1 MQSILLTNG
10 FWRWVAAGQRGRKAQ
25 SLNCWSSQMWLR
37 ATLCSGCQPGA
48 VLEAGQP
55 RVWPRPAAARGEVS
69 WDFVQTNSE
78 KDFRGL
84 IPPLSSL
91 DGLLHGSTVLL
102 HEKPS
107 YLHLPRCISGCCS
120 LLLEVCVSLCHS
132 RTAPSAI
139 AVVKAEAAAE
149 LYLWQS
155 PSRPPAQLWGVVDVA
170 AALITQQCL
179 CCAQHW
185 SRNFSRGQVVM
196 PRAVLETKALYLL
209 AFSWPQRGHSPNS
222 ITNGA
227 EARCDWSLWTPNV
240 PPRVS
245 LKFRLFLLFFLT
257 EDLREYFFHS
267 DFQQCGNKRVLS
279 RFYVRVAKMRG
290 SKAVLSREFCCHL
303 NISQVSESKTA
314 CLHWYWEAE
323 AK

>member
-120 LLLEVCVSLCHS
+120 LLLEVCVLSLPLKDSTFSNCCS
-132 RTAPSAI
+132 QSWSSSWAVPVAEPFTSPCSAVGCRGCGCCSHYP
-139 AVVKAEAAAE
+139 AVSVLCSALKQEF
-149 LYLWQS
+149 QQ
-155 PSRPPAQLWGVVDVA
+155 RPGSDA
-170 AALITQQCL
+170 T
-179 CCAQHW
+179 CCAGNKGSVCAGIQLA
-185 SRNFSRGQVVM
+185 SER
-196 PRAVLETKALYLL
+196 
-209 AFSWPQRGHSPNS
+209 AFS
-222 ITNGA
+222 
-227 EARCDWSLWTPNV
+227 
-240 PPRVS
+240 
-245 LKFRLFLLFFLT
+245 K
-257 EDLREYFFHS
+257 
-267 DFQQCGNKRVLS
+267 
-279 RFYVRVAKMRG
+279 
-290 SKAVLSREFCCHL
+290 
-303 NISQVSESKTA
+303 
-314 CLHWYWEAE
+314 
-323 AK
+323 